1 MSWVFGSFIRHIIA
15 PQAHFRKVTVHVV
28 GKSGC
33 VLHARDHDR
42 SEGCLG
48 SSSAKLRPGRPPKVG
63 M

>member
-33 VLHARDHDR
+33 VLHARATR
-42 SEGCLG
+42 L
-48 SSSAKLRPGRPPKVG
+48 VG
-63 M
+63 MFGEL

>member
-33 VLHARDHDR
+33 VLHGAR

-48 SSSAKLRPGRPPKVG
+48 SSSAKLRPARPLKVG